1 MGLVHDYARRE
12 PENSVLYRVLAE
24 HLEGFL
30 SRVDA
35 DPGRA
40 GLPRFVV
47 RELRAYLECGQLSR
61 GFCRVR
67 CTSCGEEILV
77 AFSCKRRGFCP
88 SCCGRRMSDLAAHL
102 VDRVLPEVPIRQWV
116 LSVPFALRYPLAYDA
131 ALCRAAKGV
140 FIRAVMG
147 WTKRRAARDGA
158 VGESWTGAVVATQR
172 FDSALRLA
180 PHWHAL
186 VLDGAFTELGPGR
199 VPQFVAAAAPT
210 REEMARLVRTIYY
223 RLRALL
229 MRGGVLSDEGQL
241 SLPRFDE
248 PSALDLCQAAA
259 VQGRSA
265 LGPDPGAHVAR
276 TRKCPDG
283 SPRPPSPL
291 SARWEGFSLEAAV
304 SLRASDRSGLERLCR
319 YLTRPPLAT
328 ERLSLQADGRVRYRF
343 RRPWRDGTTG
353 IVLHPHE
360 LIERLAALVPR
371 PRTHLLTY
379 HGILAPAAGWRSA
392 VVPARA
398 QAGVGEGSAARCVSR
413 SAARAA
419 GVTRASRPR
428 TLWAELLLRV
438 YGRDVLQCPCGGRRS
453 VLTFLSD
460 PAVIAKILSH
470 LGLYQPGGHAR
481 ARPPPEMEVGAGEEF
496 WGVSARP

>member
-1 MGLVHDYARRE
+1 
-12 PENSVLYRVLAE
+12 
-24 HLEGFL
+24 
-30 SRVDA
+30 
-35 DPGRA
+35 
-40 GLPRFVV
+40 
-47 RELRAYLECGQLSR
+47 
-61 GFCRVR
+61 
-67 CTSCGEEILV
+67 
-77 AFSCKRRGFCP
+77 
-88 SCCGRRMSDLAAHL
+88 MSDLAAHL

-131 ALCRAAKGV
+131 ALCGAVKGV

-158 VGESWTGAVVATQR
+158 AGDGSTGAVVATQR

-199 VPQFVAAAAPT
+199 VPRFVAAAPPSG
-210 REEMARLVRTIYY
+210 EDMARLVRTIYY
-223 RLRALL
+223 RLKALL
-229 MRGGVLSDEGQL
+229 TRRGVLTDGGEL
-241 SLPRFDE
+241 SLPLLDE

-259 VQGRSA
+259 VEGRSA
-265 LGPDPGAHVAR
+265 LGPHPGVHAAR
-276 TRKCPDG
+276 MRKCPDG

-291 SARWEGFSLEAAV
+291 SARCEGFSLEAAV
-304 SLRASDRSGLERLCR
+304 SLRASDRAGLERLCR

-328 ERLSLQADGRVRYRF
+328 ERLSLQEDGRVRYRF

-353 IVLHPHE
+353 IVLHPYE

-392 VVPARA
+392 VVPALE
-398 QAGVGEGSAARCVSR
+398 QDGVGEESAARCVSR
-413 SAARAA
+413 AAARAA
-419 GVTRASRPR
+419 GVKRTSRPR

-438 YGRDVLQCPCGGRRS
+438 YGHDVLQCPCGGRRS

-460 PAVIAKILSH
+460 PAVIAKILAH
-470 LGLYQPGGHAR
+470 LGLDQPDGQAR
-481 ARPPPEMEVGAGEEF
+481 ARPPPEVEVGADEEF
-496 WGVSARP
+496 WGV

>member
-1 MGLVHDYARRE
+1 MGLVHDHTRRE
-12 PENSVLYRVLAE
+12 PESSVLYRVLAE

-30 SRVDA
+30 IRVDA

-47 RELRAYLECGQLSR
+47 RELRAYLQCGQLSR

-67 CTSCGEEILV
+67 CTACGKEILV

-131 ALCRAAKGV
+131 ALCHAVKGV
-140 FIRAVMG
+140 IIRAVMG
-147 WTKRRAARDGA
+147 WTKRRAASDGA
-158 VGESWTGAVVATQR
+158 VGDLSTGAVVATQR
-172 FDSALRLA
+172 FDSALRLG

-186 VLDGAFTELGPGR
+186 VLDGAFTGFGPGR
-199 VPQFVAAAAPT
+199 VPRFVEAAVPSPEDIT
-210 REEMARLVRTIYY
+210 RLVRTIYH

-229 MRGGVLSDEGQL
+229 TRRGVLSDDGQL
-241 SLPRFDE
+241 SLPLFDE
-248 PSALDLCQAAA
+248 PSALDQCPAAA

-265 LGPDPGAHVAR
+265 LGPHPGAHAAR

-283 SPRPPSPL
+283 SPRAPSAL
-291 SARWEGFSLEAAV
+291 SARCEGFSLEAGV
-304 SLRASDRSGLERLCR
+304 SLEASDRVGLERLCR

-328 ERLSLQADGRVRYRF
+328 ERLSLQEDDRVRYRF

-379 HGILAPAAGWRSA
+379 HGVLAPAAGWRSA
-392 VVPARA
+392 VVPACE
-398 QAGVGEGSAARCVSR
+398 QDGEGEESAARCVSR
-413 SAARAA
+413 AAARAS
-419 GVTRASRPR
+419 GVKRARRPR

-438 YGRDVLQCPCGGRRS
+438 YGHDVLQCPCGGRRS

-460 PAVIAKILSH
+460 PAVIVKILAH
-470 LGLYQPGGHAR
+470 LGLDQPGGHAR
-481 ARPPPEMEVGAGEEF
+481 ARPPPELEVGAEEEF
-496 WGVSARP
+496 WGV